1 MSREL
6 WLLRHGKSDQD
17 TDVPDFERPL
27 KKRGKR
33 ASTKIGAW
41 MQARELCPDWIVSSP
56 AERTAAT
63 SERVC
68 EELGL
73 GKEAFHQDK
82 RLYASSVELFRE
94 VLSEIPATAERV
106 LLVGHNP
113 EMEQFLIEMVG
124 MANLPYRKKLFP
136 TATLA
141 GLAMPDK
148 WKKLQPESARLIEI
162 VYAKSLFEEN

>member
-17 TDVPDFERPL
+17 VDAPDFERPL

-33 ASTKIGAW
+33 ASAKIGAW
-41 MQARELCPDWIVSSP
+41 MREHELFPDWIVVSP
-56 AERTAAT
+56 AERTTAT
-63 SERVC
+63 AERVC

-73 GKEAFHQDK
+73 AMEVLHRDK

-94 VLSEIPATAERV
+94 VLAEIPMTAEKV

-113 EMEQFLIEMVG
+113 ELELFLIDMVG
-124 MANLPYRKKLFP
+124 MGNLPYRKKLFP

-148 WKKLQPESARLIEI
+148 WKKLQAGSASLIEI
-162 VYAKSLFEEN
+162 VYAKSLFIED